1 MTSRPPMIMTNLT
14 NAFGYDT
21 MKRRVP
27 ANTREVLR
35 MNPDYPPSIQAAL
48 ARLAETIENDG
59 LIAPLKLLAA
69 PDYASWEAKYAEHQG
84 HTWLNTDWFFAE
96 IYFYRLLIQTV
107 RWWETG
113 RDPFAPKKHE
123 ELASVGLWTLLD
135 EALSIRDTPADERL
149 TALLHLDIWGNR
161 MDLSFAAALAHGGKG
176 DKEDLLVDDST
187 AVVELW
193 LKQRGE
199 THFIIDN
206 TGTEL
211 ALDLALT
218 DALLETVADKVVLH
232 LKMHPTFVSDATVT
246 DTLAL
251 IATMESRQHD
261 PAASHLG
268 QRLKAALEA
277 GRLRLAPDFFWNS
290 AYALWDMPERF
301 HRVFSA
307 ATLVITK
314 GDLNYRRMV
323 GDCEWPADTPMAEVT
338 SFFPSP
344 LLALRTMK
352 SDAVVG
358 LRTGLAEQLDPIDSL
373 WRVNGKRGVMQLKR

>member
-1 MTSRPPMIMTNLT
+1 MIMTNIS
-14 NAFGYDT
+14 NAFGHDT

-27 ANTREVLR
+27 GNTREVLR
-35 MNPDYPPSIQAAL
+35 MNPDYPPSIQDAL
-48 ARLAETIENDG
+48 AELAETIENDG
-59 LIAPLKLLAA
+59 LIPPLERLAA
-69 PDYASWEAKYAEHQG
+69 PDYMSWEAKCAAHQG

-113 RDPFAPKKHE
+113 RDPFAPKKTE

-135 EALSIRDTPADERL
+135 EALSIRDAPAEERL
-149 TALLHLDIWGNR
+149 MALLHLDIWGNR

-176 DKEDLLVDDST
+176 DKEDLLVDDSE
-187 AVVELW
+187 AVVIQW
-193 LKQRGE
+193 MKNPGG
-199 THFIIDN
+199 THFIADN

-218 DALLETVADKVVLH
+218 DALLDTVADQVVFH

-246 DTLAL
+246 DTLTL

-261 PAASHLG
+261 PAASQLG
-268 QRLKAALEA
+268 RRLKAALEA

-290 AYALWDMPERF
+290 AHALWDLPERL
-301 HRVFSA
+301 RVVFRDA
-307 ATLVITK
+307 ALVITK

-323 GDCEWPADTPMAEVT
+323 GDCLWQPDTPMREVT
-338 SFFPSP
+338 SFFPAP

-352 SDAVVG
+352 SDAVIG
-358 LRTGLAEQLDPIDSL
+358 LKTGLAEQLDGLDSQ
-373 WRVNGKRGVMQLKR
+373 WRVNGKRGVMQLKS